1 MRSAMGCAMRSIRAV
16 AMPEPLLCVRDLE
29 AGFRTRAGWVRAV
42 DGVSFDLAAGE
53 AFGGVGE
60 SGSGK
65 SALSLA
71 LMGLLPGNGG
81 IAAGSLRFAGQEL
94 VGLPERERRALRG
107 RRMALVFQDPMTSLN
122 PYLRVGDQVDEAI
135 RLHLGLDRRA
145 ARRRTVGLFAAVG
158 IPEPEVRAAR
168 YPHQL
173 SGGQRQRV
181 MIAMALSCDPE
192 LLIADEP
199 TTALD
204 VTVQAQVLAL
214 LRQQQRARRMG
225 LILITHNLGVVAATC
240 DRAAVMYAGRFV
252 EIAGVRELFAE
263 PRHPYTRGLFA
274 ALPRIDDDR
283 SRPLVAIPGQPPR
296 LLGARVGCP
305 FAPRC
310 PHADDGCRA
319 VDPALAAD
327 ATGRLHRCLKNL
339 PPWKEAARG

>member
-1 MRSAMGCAMRSIRAV
+1 VSS
-16 AMPEPLLCVRDLE
+16 PLLVVRDLE
-29 AGFRTRAGWVRAV
+29 AGFRTRAGRVRAV

-53 AFGGVGE
+53 SFGVVGE

-65 SALSLA
+65 SALSLS
-71 LMGLLPGNGG
+71 LMGLMPANGSVT
-81 IAAGSLRFAGQEL
+81 AGSVRFADADIL
-94 VGLPERERRALRG
+94 ALPERRRRALRG

-122 PYLRVGDQVDEAI
+122 PYQRVGDQVDEQI

-145 ARRRTVGLFAAVG
+145 ARRRTVGLFASVG
-158 IPEPEVRAAR
+158 IPEPEARAAR

-181 MIAMALSCDPE
+181 LIAMALSCDPE

-214 LRQQQRARRMG
+214 LRQQQRSRRMG

-252 EIAGVRELFAE
+252 EVAPVRELFAE

-283 SRPLVAIPGQPPR
+283 SVPLVAIPGQPPR
-296 LLGARVGCP
+296 LVGPRVGCA
-305 FAPRC
+305 FAARC
-310 PHADDGCRA
+310 PHVEDGCRA

-339 PPWKEAARG
+339 PPWGGGRA